1 MRFSSLTDGFVCP
14 VDSTVAQVYQHTH
27 DAVLTHARR
36 TEGCMYGVC
45 YAYREGR
52 NTVSIATAV
61 NAWDGLHR
69 YPRERGADYAVSALL
84 RLR

>member
-1 MRFSSLTDGFVCP
+1 MDLFAPSIQRWPKFTSTHTTPFS
-14 VDSTVAQVYQHTH
+14 HTRG
-27 DAVLTHARR
+27 VQKGG
-36 TEGCMYGVC
+36 GCMYGVC